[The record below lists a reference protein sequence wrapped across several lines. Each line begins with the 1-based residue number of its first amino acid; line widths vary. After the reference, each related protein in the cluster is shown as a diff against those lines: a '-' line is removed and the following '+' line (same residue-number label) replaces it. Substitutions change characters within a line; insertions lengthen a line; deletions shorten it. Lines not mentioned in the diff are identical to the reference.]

1 MTPTADKIALAE
13 ASEQRYRENMV
24 QIMRRN
30 LFEGGMPEPEC
41 IELMQMLAA
50 THIASCR
57 RIEWYDIDELIEQ
70 LAPECN
76 PLACAIIERAKT
88 AGKL

>member
-1 MTPTADKIALAE
+1 
-13 ASEQRYRENMV
+13 
-24 QIMRRN
+24 
-30 LFEGGMPEPEC
+30 MPEPEC

-50 THIASCR
+50 PTSLMR